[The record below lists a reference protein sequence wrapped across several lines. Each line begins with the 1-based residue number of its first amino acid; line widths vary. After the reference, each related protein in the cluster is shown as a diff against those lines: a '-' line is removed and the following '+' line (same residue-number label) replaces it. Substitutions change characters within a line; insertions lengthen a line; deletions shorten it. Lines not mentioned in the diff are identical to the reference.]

1 MQRHFTRV
9 ISPGKIFTRN
19 SGGILFSLSV
29 VERINRLPR
38 RSEGVRDRNISARHP
53 LRPIRNIRFETVP
66 FTATPKV
73 SGCPSPPP
81 PAVSFFP
88 PWNRFFTRI
97 RPINERRKLAG
108 LGRISKGNG
117 TRRLG
122 EEEFAGSRRFFAGQ
136 KQRSSWFFPWIVVAC
151 PQPPSL
157 QFRTAFFAVGSEPPP
172 PPRARNAIYTG
183 FLRISF
189 NSAHDL

>member
-1 MQRHFTRV
+1 MQRRFTRV

-29 VERINRLPR
+29 VERINRVFRVARKGYVIEIYPR
-38 RSEGVRDRNISARHP
+38 AIHFAQFEIYDSKPSRLQRHP
-53 LRPIRNIRFETVP
+53 KFQDVLPLPLPLCRF
-66 FTATPKV
+66 
-73 SGCPSPPP
+73 SHRG
-81 PAVSFFP
+81 
-88 PWNRFFTRI
+88 FFTRI

-189 NSAHDL
+189 NSTHDL

>member
-1 MQRHFTRV
+1 MQRRFTRV

-29 VERINRLPR
+29 VERINRVFRVARKGYVIEIYPR
-38 RSEGVRDRNISARHP
+38 AIHFAQFEIYDSKPSCLQRHP
-53 LRPIRNIRFETVP
+53 KFQD
-66 FTATPKV
+66 
-73 SGCPSPPP
+73 SPPP
-81 PAVSFFP
+81 SAVSFFP